1 MEVPIHCLLM
11 TDAILTGIKWYLKD
25 ILTHSS
31 LMTSEAV
38 HFLVYLL
45 AILYVFFGKMS
56 IEVFCPFYIHIII
69 ILIASNLYYFL
80 IYFIY

>member
-1 MEVPIHCLLM
+1 MEVPIQCLLM

-25 ILTHSS
+25 ILIHIS

-56 IEVFCPFYIHIII
+56 IEVFCPFSIHIII
-69 ILIASNLYYFL
+69 IIAINLYYFL
-80 IYFIY
+80 IYFVY